1 VLGFA
6 LLAAGCGGEPSLLG
20 QPRADALAS
29 RADSAAGH
37 LEREDFCAGRRA
49 AAALQRQS
57 IAAINEGA
65 VPADLQEELLGSVN
79 ALVEGISCTP
89 PDADDGA
96 AEAARELADWLREQS
111 D

>member
-1 VLGFA
+1 M
-6 LLAAGCGGEPSLLG
+6 
-20 QPRADALAS
+20 
-29 RADSAAGH
+29 
-37 LEREDFCAGRRA
+37 
-49 AAALQRQS
+49 
-57 IAAINEGA
+57 
-65 VPADLQEELLGSVN
+65 PADLQEELLGSVN